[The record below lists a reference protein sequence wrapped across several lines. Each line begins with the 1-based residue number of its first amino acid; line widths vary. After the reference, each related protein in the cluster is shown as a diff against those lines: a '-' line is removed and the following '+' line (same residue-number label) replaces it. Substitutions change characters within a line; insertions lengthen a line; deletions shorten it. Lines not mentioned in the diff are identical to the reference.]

1 MTGAV
6 RKERLA
12 GPRFA
17 AVHAS
22 ALRFV
27 LAHGAGHG
35 CSGPINGQRLEARKE
50 HLMMSDLYTIN
61 DERTVYCRA
70 AMKAND
76 GVWNP
81 VTREWMFHDPN
92 DHANAA
98 AELYRVTRP
107 SAAMREAL
115 QAMIAD
121 GTAALAWGFDPAEQS
136 TSIDDLDRNEA
147 SKLLAA
153 GYAVRRVLG
162 VHPLDDIPKRDD
174 EPAPFDASEFETR
187 ARAGRRRRRPGA

>member
-1 MTGAV
+1 
-6 RKERLA
+6 
-12 GPRFA
+12 
-17 AVHAS
+17 
-22 ALRFV
+22 
-27 LAHGAGHG
+27 
-35 CSGPINGQRLEARKE
+35 
-50 HLMMSDLYTIN
+50 MMSDLYTIK

-70 AMKAND
+70 TMKTNG

-81 VTREWMFHDPN
+81 VTREWMFQDPS
-92 DHANAA
+92 DHANAV

-107 SAAMREAL
+107 SVAMREAL

-121 GTAALAWGFDPAEQS
+121 GTAALAWGFDPVEQS

-162 VHPLDDIPKRDD
+162 VHPLEDVLKGDD
-174 EPAPFDASEFETR
+174 EPAAFDASEFETR
-187 ARAGRRRRRPGA
+187 ERARRRRRRPGA

>member
-1 MTGAV
+1 
-6 RKERLA
+6 
-12 GPRFA
+12 
-17 AVHAS
+17 
-22 ALRFV
+22 
-27 LAHGAGHG
+27 
-35 CSGPINGQRLEARKE
+35 
-50 HLMMSDLYTIN
+50 MMSDLYTIK

-81 VTREWMFHDPN
+81 VTREWMFQDQN

-162 VHPLDDIPKRDD
+162 VHPLDDVPKGDD
-174 EPAPFDASEFETR
+174 EPAVFDASEFEARQR
-187 ARAGRRRRRPGA
+187 ARRRRRRPGD

>member
-1 MTGAV
+1 
-6 RKERLA
+6 
-12 GPRFA
+12 
-17 AVHAS
+17 
-22 ALRFV
+22 
-27 LAHGAGHG
+27 
-35 CSGPINGQRLEARKE
+35 
-50 HLMMSDLYTIN
+50 MMSDLYTIK

-70 AMKAND
+70 AMKANG

-81 VTREWMFHDPN
+81 VTREWMFPDLN

-115 QAMIAD
+115 QAMIGD
-121 GTAALAWGFDPAEQS
+121 GTAALAWGFDAAAQS
-136 TSIDDLDRNEA
+136 TSIDDVDRNEA

-162 VHPLDDIPKRDD
+162 VHPLEDAPKGDD
-174 EPAPFDASEFETR
+174 EPAAFDASEFETR
-187 ARAGRRRRRPGA
+187 ERARRRRRRRGA

>member
-1 MTGAV
+1 
-6 RKERLA
+6 
-12 GPRFA
+12 
-17 AVHAS
+17 
-22 ALRFV
+22 
-27 LAHGAGHG
+27 
-35 CSGPINGQRLEARKE
+35 
-50 HLMMSDLYTIN
+50 MMSDLYTIN
-61 DERTVYCRA
+61 DERTLYCRG
-70 AMKAND
+70 AMKANN

-81 VTREWMFHDPN
+81 VTREWMFQDPS

-121 GTAALAWGFDPAEQS
+121 GTAALAWGFDPVEQS
-136 TSIDDLDRNEA
+136 TSIDDMDRNEA

-162 VHPLDDIPKRDD
+162 VHPLEDGTKGGD
-174 EPAPFDASEFETR
+174 EPAAFDASEFEPR
-187 ARAGRRRRRPGA
+187 ARERRRRGRPSV

>member
-1 MTGAV
+1 
-6 RKERLA
+6 
-12 GPRFA
+12 
-17 AVHAS
+17 
-22 ALRFV
+22 
-27 LAHGAGHG
+27 
-35 CSGPINGQRLEARKE
+35 
-50 HLMMSDLYTIN
+50 MMSDLYTIK

-70 AMKAND
+70 AMKTNG

-81 VTREWMFHDPN
+81 VTREWMFQDPS
-92 DHANAA
+92 DHANAV

-121 GTAALAWGFDPAEQS
+121 GTAGLAWGFDPVEQS

-162 VHPLDDIPKRDD
+162 VHPLDDVPKSDD
-174 EPAPFDASEFETR
+174 EPAASDASEFETR
-187 ARAGRRRRRPGA
+187 ERARRRRRRPGA